1 MGKNKCDMR
10 SDVYWQ
16 SAAYNER
23 VYYGIRNIVENI
35 ALARFRWLNLPET
48 CDARYLERTL
58 YWRGIATVAAPTTA
72 LAKDHRFFSLQ
83 CNQQGAPNMYGNPSK
98 WQALGDNG
106 TQFKADGR
114 SGYYCFDN
122 LTRRPITPLLD
133 IYARELA
140 DIIRTQQIDRMHL
153 KTPYIITA
161 PRGMEI
167 TVLNTLK
174 QLLGG
179 EPAIV
184 GNDALS
190 NVDISV
196 IQTNTEFHG
205 QELTAAE
212 ANVWNKIYTALGI
225 ANLTFKAERQ
235 IEDEVRAF
243 KAPTDLLALAPLEC
257 RRKMCDY
264 LNAHFGT
271 DIDVVW
277 NVDYESNNFNA
288 IHDVT
293 ATAKMFADNLAN
305 AADMDGDDIN
315 EQL

>member
-1 MGKNKCDMR
+1 MAKNKFNMN

-23 VYYGIRNIVENI
+23 IYQGIKTLIENI
-35 ALARFRWLNLPET
+35 AFARFRWEGLPDT
-48 CDARYLERTL
+48 CDARYLEKTL
-58 YWRGIATVAAPTTA
+58 YYQGIATISAPNVATA
-72 LAKDHRFFSLQ
+72 KAGKFFSLM
-83 CNQQGAPNMYGNPSK
+83 CTIQGQPNMYGNPSK
-98 WQALGDNG
+98 WLCLGDNG

-114 SGYYCFDN
+114 TGYYCYDN
-122 LTRRPITPLLD
+122 LTRKPLNGLLN

-153 KTPYIITA
+153 KTPYLITA
-161 PRGMEI
+161 PKGMEL
-167 TVLNTLK
+167 TVLNVLK
-174 QLLGG
+174 QMLGG

-190 NVDISV
+190 NIDVSV
-196 IQTNTEFHG
+196 IATNTEFHG

-243 KAPTDLLALAPLEC
+243 KAPTDLMALSPLMC
-257 RRKMCDY
+257 RRQMADY
-264 LNAHFGT
+264 LNKHF
-271 DIDVVW
+271 DLRINPVW
-277 NVDYESNNFNA
+277 NVDYESNNYNA
-288 IHDVT
+288 VHDLQTT
-293 ATAKMFADNLAN
+293 ASLFDDNLAN
-305 AADMDGDDIN
+305 MEPEATD
-315 EQL
+315 EL